1 MKNANVP
8 FLFAVPIPSASVC
21 VSSSSVV
28 TAAWFAINTLMLLW
42 LYLALGFSAMEAKFE
57 VGHPQEDC
65 CCHGTWRDRDRKKL
79 KGKTLEC
86 KVSVMIHIIAV
97 PIHLVW
103 QFSSTSY
110 NSEKDSGFLFTSLKC
125 DLRLT
130 WSYPLGRPENPVF
143 ISNKK

>member
-8 FLFAVPIPSASVC
+8 FLFAVPIPSTSVC
-21 VSSSSVV
+21 VSSSSVG

-42 LYLALGFSAMEAKFE
+42 LYLALGFSGMEAKFE
-57 VGHPQEDC
+57 VPQEDC

-97 PIHLVW
+97 PVHLV
-103 QFSSTSY
+103 
-110 NSEKDSGFLFTSLKC
+110 
-125 DLRLT
+125 
-130 WSYPLGRPENPVF
+130 
-143 ISNKK
+143 